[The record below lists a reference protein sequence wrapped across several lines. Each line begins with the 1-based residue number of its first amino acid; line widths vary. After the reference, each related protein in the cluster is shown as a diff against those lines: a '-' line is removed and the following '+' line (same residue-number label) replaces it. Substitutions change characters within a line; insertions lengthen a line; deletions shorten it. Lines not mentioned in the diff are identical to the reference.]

1 MPYLD
6 TRVRHLR
13 SNAKRDGGESLN
25 RFLTVMIQPPPKDK
39 LFKLDHGNDRYRY
52 KFKPA
57 PRQIDSVIRC
67 IMHTIKE
74 MSNVDLGVA
83 NMNFRVFPITNAPPF
98 WPQGSVESGISI
110 GMKMYTFLDDYNE
123 FPATTFVTVIPIS
136 AGLSTDTLYIKIG
149 LDWVL
154 LKNWLLSKRSSSEY
168 LIGKKGLKAQRKWW
182 RNNGQ
187 KFPIMKLPT
196 ECRLI
201 ILKHALGPR
210 LYPLS
215 TAALP
220 RYLIDYITQT
230 QQDAKVHWG
239 FGFNFAGNRHGG
251 MAQLELRGYR
261 EDTTAKN
268 RSTCEPNLAVLH
280 LCKQVHREALEAGW
294 QNTREWFFSPYQ
306 LQTVLRA
313 GRTPNYN

>member
-154 LKNWLLSKRSSSEY
+154 LKN
-168 LIGKKGLKAQRKWW
+168 
-182 RNNGQ
+182 
-187 KFPIMKLPT
+187 
-196 ECRLI
+196 
-201 ILKHALGPR
+201 
-210 LYPLS
+210 
-215 TAALP
+215 
-220 RYLIDYITQT
+220 
-230 QQDAKVHWG
+230 
-239 FGFNFAGNRHGG
+239 
-251 MAQLELRGYR
+251 
-261 EDTTAKN
+261 
-268 RSTCEPNLAVLH
+268 
-280 LCKQVHREALEAGW
+280 
-294 QNTREWFFSPYQ
+294 
-306 LQTVLRA
+306 
-313 GRTPNYN
+313 